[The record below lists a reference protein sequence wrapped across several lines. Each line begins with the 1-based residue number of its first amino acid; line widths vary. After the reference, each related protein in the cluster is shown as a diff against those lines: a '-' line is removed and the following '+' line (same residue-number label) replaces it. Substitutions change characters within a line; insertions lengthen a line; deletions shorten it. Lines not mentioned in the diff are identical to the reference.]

1 VGSIII
7 YGTQYGTSKKYAD
20 KLSEMTDIKATCFS
34 KVKNASTYSRIIYI
48 GSLYAGGVKGLR
60 QTVKGVSVNAEIII
74 ITVGLADPHDPENI
88 ANIREAV
95 HKQIPEDLFK
105 RTTFFH
111 LRGAIDYKRLNIK
124 HRIMMSMLYKRV
136 KKKPDDLLTSEDRMM
151 IATYNQIVD
160 FVDYNSLEPI
170 VDFIRQTDS

>member
-1 VGSIII
+1 MGSIII

-20 KLSEMTDIKATCFS
+20 KLFEMTGIGKVSFTKA
-34 KVKNASTYSRIIYI
+34 KNLYVYDRVFYI
-48 GSLYAGGVKGLR
+48 GSLYAGGVKGLSK
-60 QTVKGVSVNAEIII
+60 TVKGISGNAEIII
-74 ITVGLADPHDPENI
+74 MTVGLADPYAPENI
-88 ANIREAV
+88 ASIRDGV

-124 HRIMMSMLYKRV
+124 HRIMMYMLYRHV
-136 KKKPDDLLTSEDRMM
+136 KKKSDDLLTSEDKMM
-151 IATYNQIVD
+151 IATYNKIVD

-170 VDFIRQTDS
+170 VGLISKKDS